1 MCVSEQARSLSS
13 MQPKAVEMD
22 GQRLQGLIDGNKRW
36 LETRRK
42 DPSVYPSVKMLT
54 HYHIAQL
61 IMELGSVLY
70 ISLTGFHQTSVHAL
84 SDPPNYEWTG
94 PAEPGR
100 QQPD

>member
-1 MCVSEQARSLSS
+1 
-13 MQPKAVEMD
+13 MQPKSVEMD

-61 IMELGSVLY
+61 YNGAWFSLGNVLNRF
-70 ISLTGFHQTSVHAL
+70 S
-84 SDPPNYEWTG
+84 SDLCTRVIGPP
-94 PAEPGR
+94 
-100 QQPD
+100 QL